1 MNVKSSLIPNST
13 ILGLTRKHS
22 HRSSQHNFHK
32 NSQHYHHQQQPL
44 TNRLRHHSKE
54 RNSPSS
60 SVVSTS
66 TNSSV
71 VSFDQQ
77 PREHRKEH
85 FLPADKFALCFQAS
99 KYYKNWG
106 LKERKRLNQLKALIV
121 GKKLDDK
128 IRLGSAHSMADK
140 QVQGQQAKAVTTTIE
155 NNTSNG
161 GNPAVELEFRPNNGA
176 NSIGDCN
183 LNNGSQSARS
193 KSPGGHIINKISN
206 FARGRYRNSL
216 SEKQTNSVSS
226 DDKVRKDI
234 NRELTRCRENGETR
248 LDLNSSELTSIP
260 NSIQSL
266 TQLTELFLYKNKLSS
281 LPPAVGQ
288 LINLRILGLSENSLS
303 TLPYTL
309 SSLKKL
315 ETLDLRHNKINEE
328 IPSVVFQMESLE
340 TLWLRYNKIRTISPN
355 IK

>member
-1 MNVKSSLIPNST
+1 MEQHSYGLEFRRVDSGS
-13 ILGLTRKHS
+13 LGLTRKHS

-32 NSQHYHHQQQPL
+32 NSSHYQQQQSPQQQQL

-54 RNSPSS
+54 RNYSPSS

-85 FLPADKFALCFQAS
+85 FLPADKFALCFQAT
-99 KYYKNWG
+99 
-106 LKERKRLNQLKALIV
+106 LIV
-121 GKKLDDK
+121 GRKLDDK

-140 QVQGQQAKAVTTTIE
+140 QVQGQQAKATTIE
-155 NNTSNG
+155 NNASNG
-161 GNPAVELEFRPNNGA
+161 GNTAVELEFRPNNGA

-206 FARGRYRNSL
+206 FARGKYRNSL
-216 SEKQTNSVSS
+216 SEKQTNSVNS

-234 NRELTRCRENGETR
+234 NRELTRCRESGETR

-288 LINLRILGLSENSLS
+288 LINLRILGLSEVIFLFFRIIFTQGRTSL
-303 TLPYTL
+303 
-309 SSLKKL
+309 
-315 ETLDLRHNKINEE
+315 
-328 IPSVVFQMESLE
+328 
-340 TLWLRYNKIRTISPN
+340 
-355 IK
+355 